1 MKVGV
6 VCRKVYDYIRYDLRE
21 IAFPSSLPDPP
32 HIQNRPKLT
41 WRDNLFIL
49 KKATRLYCASWVRDI
64 GPDLRP
70 NDYTKDNEANGEAK
84 TTSSAPEKEPSVIED
99 LAVAARGGME
109 TLRPALQRVYL
120 TRASAYR
127 DALQS
132 FIQGHEHNPWSFAT
146 TSLLKSC
153 NPSERI
159 FSCCRLYVFY
169 LLSAWKLFKA
179 LFWPFNLLL
188 SPNRLKHWRVLK
200 ELLKL
205 KKEAEFLEASFRA
218 KAALLQ
224 QGEDESS
231 LQSSISEQ
239 KQYLKGNGRKSADVR
254 SDRSKSKFQ
263 GLWNFLVYSP
273 TMKHGPDVAVVD
285 ASVCPPF
292 TICLQAIIWFW
303 KHYISQFEMPR
314 QKVWSSILKLCSST
328 VCSSLLP
335 YMVKNVQDVL
345 LGTQLLAIDV
355 AASMG
360 LLKRLLIGD
369 ELTEKETKTLRRTMM
384 DLASV
389 VPIGVLMLL
398 PVTAVGHAAMLA
410 AIQRYVP
417 ALIPSTYGPE
427 RLDLLRQL
435 EKVKEMETSE
445 PDANENGEALS

>member
-1 MKVGV
+1 MKVRV

-153 NPSERI
+153 NPSERMHTKLMECMEELGM
-159 FSCCRLYVFY
+159 S
-169 LLSAWKLFKA
+169 WKMTESNISYSVEITRPEINFMTDKETDSFNKA
-179 LFWPFNLLL
+179 LE
-188 SPNRLKHWRVLK
+188 SV
-200 ELLKL
+200 EG
-205 KKEAEFLEASFRA
+205 
-218 KAALLQ
+218 ALLCFSR
-224 QGEDESS
+224 E
-231 LQSSISEQ
+231 
-239 KQYLKGNGRKSADVR
+239 KMKVV
-254 SDRSKSKFQ
+254 DRSKSKFQ

-273 TMKHGPDVAVVD
+273 TMKPGPDVAVVD

-314 QKVWSSILKLCSST
+314 QKDIKVTDDDANYHDEAASSQLIHVPRNENIIRKSIAKLEKKS
-328 VCSSLLP
+328 
-335 YMVKNVQDVL
+335 KDVL
-345 LGTQLLAIDV
+345 QGTQLLAIDV

-369 ELTEKETKTLRRTMM
+369 ELTEKERKTLRRTMM

-389 VPIGVLMLL
+389 VRIGALMLL
-398 PVTAVGHAAMLA
+398 PGMQET
-410 AIQRYVP
+410 R
-417 ALIPSTYGPE
+417 SWK
-427 RLDLLRQL
+427 LD
-435 EKVKEMETSE
+435 VI
-445 PDANENGEALS
+445 